1 MAVIPA
7 ARALHQVILIARAR
21 TLVIVDMLVARA
33 RAVVIVVMFV
43 NVVMFV
49 ARARTAVIYPAG
61 RSVTRL

>member
-21 TLVIVDMLVARA
+21 
-33 RAVVIVVMFV
+33 AVVIVVMFV
-43 NVVMFV
+43 IVVVFV
-49 ARARTAVIYPAG
+49 ARARTVAIYPAG